1 MNTKRNGRKLKKF
14 TVKMQAKLLLVFC
27 ILIMGLVGLIGRLIY
42 LNRTDGE
49 KYEKRV
55 LSQQTYSSSVIPY
68 QRGSIVDRKGTILA
82 TSQKVYNVILDVK
95 KLLSDKEYAAPTIT
109 AITKSFANI
118 AESDI
123 NEIIK
128 TKPNSQYSILQK
140 GLSYDE
146 VAAFKELAEE
156 DSNIQGVWFEEDFVR
171 KYPYDTLGSSIIGFT
186 ISGNVGNWGLEQ
198 YYNEELNGINGRE
211 YGYIDEELK
220 LERTVK
226 PAVNGNT
233 IVSTIDANVQRIV
246 QNYIKSFNEE
256 YGSTNIGVIA
266 MDPNNGEILAM
277 ASNDEYDLNN
287 PTDLTYAYTKKE
299 IKAMS
304 DEEKQN
310 AMYQMW
316 RNYAISDTYEPGSTF
331 KPFTI
336 AAALDENIIK
346 QDETFFCDGYEYV
359 NGSRIK
365 CTGFRIGGHG
375 NITLTEA
382 LMKSCNDALM
392 QIAAKL
398 GNKQFSRYQNFY
410 GFGPK
415 TSIDLPGEANGLL
428 VNVDRMRADDLATSS
443 FGQTFT
449 NTMIQI
455 AASYSSLVNGGY
467 YYEPHMVKKIVN
479 DKGATVKNIE
489 KILVKETTTKATS
502 DFINEAMYLTVE
514 EGTAKGA
521 QVPGY
526 KVGGKTGTAQK
537 LPRGNGKYLVSFLGA
552 VPADKPEVVIYV
564 VIDEAQNV
572 LRQDDSSL
580 ATKLASKILAEILPF
595 LEIYPTEDIEGEATA
610 TEANVP
616 TLPSTNDSSNT
627 DVPANGGVS
636 SNTGEESNG
645 GDSSNTG
652 EASNGDDSTNTDDP
666 SNDDETS
673 TIDDGNDSSDGA
685 TDIEENEYQDE
696 GEDFEAIPADNEND

>member
-1 MNTKRNGRKLKKF
+1 MNTRKNGKKLKKF

-27 ILIMGLVGLIGRLIY
+27 ILLIGLVGLIGRLIY

-55 LSQQTYSSSVIPY
+55 LSQQTYSTSVIPY

-95 KLLSDKEYAAPTIT
+95 KVLSNKDYATPTIT

-118 AESDI
+118 TESDI
-123 NEIIK
+123 NEVII
-128 TKPNSQYSILQK
+128 TKPNSQYTILQK

-146 VAAFKELAEE
+146 VAVFKELTAE
-156 DSNIQGVWFEEDFVR
+156 DSNVQGVWFEEDYVR
-171 KYPYDTLGSSIIGFT
+171 KYPYETLGSSIIGFT

-198 YYNEELNGINGRE
+198 YYNDELNGINGRE
-211 YGYIDEELK
+211 YGYIDEQLK

-266 MDPNNGEILAM
+266 MNPNNGEILAM
-277 ASNDEYDLNN
+277 ASNNEYDLNN

-299 IKAMS
+299 IKAMTE
-304 DEEKQN
+304 EEKQK

-316 RNYAISDTYEPGSTF
+316 RNYAISDAYEPGSTF

-336 AAALDENIIK
+336 AAALDENIIS
-346 QDETFFCDGYEYV
+346 QNETFYCDGYEYV
-359 NGSRIK
+359 GGSRIK
-365 CTGFRIGGHG
+365 CSSFRIGGHKH
-375 NITLTEA
+375 ITLTEA

-392 QIAAKL
+392 QIAAKE
-398 GNKQFSRYQNFY
+398 GNKLFSRYQTFF
-410 GFGPK
+410 GFGTK
-415 TSIDLPGEANGLL
+415 TGIDLPGEAVGLL
-428 VNVDRMRADDLATSS
+428 VDVDKMRADDLATSS

-449 NTMIQI
+449 NTMIQM

-467 YYEPHMVKKIVN
+467 YYEPHLVKQIVN

-489 KILVKETTTKATS
+489 KVLVKETVTKATS
-502 DFINEAMYLTVE
+502 SFINEAMFQTVE
-514 EGTAKGA
+514 AGTAKGA

-537 LPRGNGKYLVSFLGA
+537 YPRGNGKYLVSFLGA

-564 VIDEAQNV
+564 VIDEPQNV
-572 LRQDDSSL
+572 TRQDDSSL

-595 LEIYPTEDIEGEATA
+595 LEIYPTEEIEGEANTIQ
-610 TEANVP
+610 TNLP
-616 TLPSTNDSSNT
+616 TLPSTNEESTNNESNTDDSSNA
-627 DVPANGGVS
+627 D
-636 SNTGEESNG
+636 
-645 GDSSNTG
+645 DSSNNNDGDNSSEESTG
-652 EASNGDDSTNTDDP
+652 NE
-666 SNDDETS
+666 
-673 TIDDGNDSSDGA
+673 GN
-685 TDIEENEYQDE
+685 ENQDE
-696 GEDFEAIPADNEND
+696 GEDYEAIPSDDENNQQNPDNNTGDNADN